1 MEVGSGEVVA
11 VGGNSGN
18 LGNLIRVKKSKK
30 LRTGLGN

>member
-11 VGGNSGN
+11 VGRNLRN
-18 LGNLIRVKKSKK
+18 LGNLIWVKKSKK

>member
-11 VGGNSGN
+11 VGGNLGN
-18 LGNLIRVKKSKK
+18 LGNLIRVKKTKK